1 MVRPIIE
8 MSKLS
13 VGQDLANLNTRS
25 CSLRIRF
32 DLIWYFFFWGSFTVQ
47 LAIGVWEVRFDWLIE
62 HVDYLVRIRF
72 DLIRFDFI

>member
-32 DLIWYFFFWGSFTVQ
+32 DLIWYFFFGDHSQFNWQ
-47 LAIGVWEVRFDWLIE
+47 LVYGKFDSIG
-62 HVDYLVRIRF
+62 
-72 DLIRFDFI
+72 